1 MTDKSRADEL
11 HGVALVE
18 FVEGPVW
25 CVKRDKAKRIIR
37 ELEERI
43 AAMEDAAGPLVSDLH
58 REMDRRMAA
67 EQRVREPVHPAIPE
81 PLRKLVRAVRRLK
94 LACGYVGS
102 MGKRSRVV
110 ARSEC
115 IYALEALPPDVLTAC
130 LKETDR

>member
-81 PLRKLVRAVRRLK
+81 PLRKLVRAAI
-94 LACGYVGS
+94 LA
-102 MGKRSRVV
+102 
-110 ARSEC
+110 
-115 IYALEALPPDVLTAC
+115 AC
-130 LKETDR
+130 LDDNGEGGA

>member
-81 PLRKLVRAVRRLK
+81 PLRKLVRAADAWLPSGADDHEED
-94 LACGYVGS
+94 LGCAI
-102 MGKRSRVV
+102 
-110 ARSEC
+110 A
-115 IYALEALPPDVLTAC
+115 ALPADILAAC
-130 LKETDR
+130 LDDNGEGGA